1 MPILVELP
9 RICLSS
15 LVNVCFPKRVDS
27 HMHVRFARPSF
38 ASDIDNLS
46 VTAVPFVTGTDWNHS
61 ESDESHES
69 GAMDWKLY
77 PSLFVSH
84 VVRYLQR
91 ACRLNLSVTQDA
103 DCISSV
109 AKSWRISQIDVSLA
123 QGGVGQDRS
132 RNTAALAAFRI
143 TLMGKVH
150 ECMAAMA

>member
-15 LVNVCFPKRVDS
+15 LVNVCFPKCVDS

-69 GAMDWKLY
+69 GAMSDE
-77 PSLFVSH
+77 SGHSS
-84 VVRYLQR
+84 
-91 ACRLNLSVTQDA
+91 A
-103 DCISSV
+103 ISNALV
-109 AKSWRISQIDVSLA
+109 ASTSQ
-123 QGGVGQDRS
+123 
-132 RNTAALAAFRI
+132 
-143 TLMGKVH
+143 
-150 ECMAAMA
+150 

>member
-15 LVNVCFPKRVDS
+15 LVNVCFPKCVDS

-46 VTAVPFVTGTDWNHS
+46 VTAVPFVTGTDW
-61 ESDESHES
+61 
-69 GAMDWKLY
+69 KLY

-91 ACRLNLSVTQDA
+91 ACRLNLSVTKDA

-143 TLMGKVH
+143 NLMGKVH

>member
-15 LVNVCFPKRVDS
+15 LVNVCFPKCVDS

-91 ACRLNLSVTQDA
+91 SMIHFRGHSMSILIEQLRRHSIQSFR
-103 DCISSV
+103 DCHAAPYFSSV
-109 AKSWRISQIDVSLA
+109 HDISAK
-123 QGGVGQDRS
+123 
-132 RNTAALAAFRI
+132 NTSK
-143 TLMGKVH
+143 TP
-150 ECMAAMA
+150 AMATAPAESLSRTEG